1 MGGKRRK
8 MKVSDGF
15 FFDGWKFGT
24 LEKGERE
31 RGHIKEA
38 TRKCG
43 KEREEEAGEREEKKS
58 KNPK

>member
-1 MGGKRRK
+1 

>member
-1 MGGKRRK
+1 

-24 LEKGERE
+24 LEKGE

-43 KEREEEAGEREEKKS
+43 KEREEEAGEREEKIQKS
-58 KNPK
+58 

>member
-1 MGGKRRK
+1 MGGKREENE
-8 MKVSDGF
+8 GF
-15 FFDGWKFGT
+15 GWIFFDGWKFGT

-43 KEREEEAGEREEKKS
+43 KEREEEAGERGKKS